1 MAKPPSHA
9 PCPDCN
15 GGDPPCHPCSD
26 CGGCIHNQFL
36 ESELEKWYQ
45 NRVLE
50 DELHAHEFIEDRSLT
65 SLCLTTERLQREIE
79 RQDRVIER
87 QDREWAYLVTEF
99 AKNVPCEIDKKEL
112 AEIAKRPCS
121 KENWNQVHEIV
132 KKHFPEIAAA
142 IMKS

>member
-1 MAKPPSHA
+1 MAKPPPHA

-50 DELHAHEFIEDRSLT
+50 DELHARDITIKDLRF
-65 SLCLTTERLQREIE
+65 TTEMLRLQREIE
-79 RQDRVIER
+79 RLDREIER
-87 QDREWAYLVTEF
+87 QDKEWAYLVIEF

-112 AEIAKRPCS
+112 AEIAKRTCS
-121 KENWNQVHEIV
+121 KENGKQVQEIV

>member
-1 MAKPPSHA
+1 MAKPPPHA

-50 DELHAHEFIEDRSLT
+50 DELHARDITIEDLRF
-65 SLCLTTERLQREIE
+65 TTEMLRLQSEIE
-79 RQDRVIER
+79 RLDREIER

-99 AKNVPCEIDKKEL
+99 AKKVPCEIDKKEL
-112 AEIAKRPCS
+112 AEIAKRPCC
-121 KENWNQVHEIV
+121 KENGKRVDEIV

>member
-1 MAKPPSHA
+1 MAKPPPHA

-15 GGDPPCHPCSD
+15 GGDPPCHPCSE

-50 DELHAHEFIEDRSLT
+50 DELHARDITIKDLRF
-65 SLCLTTERLQREIE
+65 TTEMLRLQREIE
-79 RQDRVIER
+79 RQDREL
-87 QDREWAYLVTEF
+87 AYLVTEL
-99 AKNVPCEIDKKEL
+99 AKYMPCEIDKKEL
-112 AEIAKRPCS
+112 AEIAKGPFT
-121 KENWNQVHEIV
+121 KEYTKQVDEIV
-132 KKHFPEIAAA
+132 KKHFPEIAS